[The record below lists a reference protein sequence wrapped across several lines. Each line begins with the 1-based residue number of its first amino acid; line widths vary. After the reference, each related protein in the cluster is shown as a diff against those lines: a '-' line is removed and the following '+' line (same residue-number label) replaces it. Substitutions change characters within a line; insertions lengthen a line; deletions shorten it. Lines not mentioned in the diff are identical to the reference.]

1 MGSASNTV
9 LPRFPGVWRQLKDF
23 SGLGGDA
30 TYLWP
35 RWLILRAV
43 GLVFIVIFAGI
54 IHESL
59 ALIGPDGLAP
69 LSGLIAQLKAAHPTL
84 LESFFRA
91 PTLFWISS
99 SWGMAVAVEACGMAA
114 ALALTLNLWPRMS
127 LLVCWVTLLSFA
139 RGWIIFSDPQVDWLM
154 LEVAL
159 LCLPFAPAGHRPRLG
174 AHSPVRPIALFMMR
188 WLLFRV
194 MFESGIAKL
203 LSGEPRWW
211 NLTAMDALY
220 ETAPSPTLLAYLDH
234 QLPHFWHVGE
244 LILTFAAE
252 LLAPLLAVFGGR
264 RGRWIAFWLWSA
276 LQLGIQLTCNFG
288 WLNTASFALG
298 FVLFDDQMLAAAA
311 QTLRL
316 RRLGQF
322 ISARAVALAVPPLA
336 RWRSYGLRLA
346 LGIHFYLT
354 LVAFALVAGLPSN
367 RVTDLFTKPVRLAF
381 GGFGSANV
389 YQLYAKLDPFHLVVE
404 FVGSDD
410 GGRSWRPYEFRYFP
424 QRLDHVSP
432 FMAPYFARFEATL
445 QIQVIT
451 RDEPTV
457 LYELVAKQLLR
468 QNPEVLR
475 LFANNP
481 FPAGPPQM
489 IRTPG
494 YRYNFTDLA
503 TYRRDGLFWKRE
515 YLGEHLPLRYLAAD
529 GTVAQAVSAYEQL
542 LVKARF
548 GNADAQSSLGY
559 LFISGEDPAVS
570 KDATEARLWFGLAAA
585 QGLAGAQFNLALIY
599 ANGDGGPADP
609 RQAAHWCRL
618 AAEQGLPGAQ
628 DRLGV
633 MYIQGEGVS
642 RDEVEALA
650 WFQVAA
656 VSGDE
661 EAQGHLRYTQAR
673 AQPAVIQAAEQRAQ
687 AILASLETRKR

>member
-1 MGSASNTV
+1 M
-9 LPRFPGVWRQLKDF
+9 PRFPGVWRQLKDF

-43 GLVFIVIFAGI
+43 GLVFMVIFAGI
-54 IHESL
+54 IHESP

-69 LSGLIAQLKAAHPTL
+69 LSGLIAQLKTAHPTL
-84 LESFFRA
+84 IGSFFQA

-99 SWGMAVAVEACGMAA
+99 SWGMAVAVEGCGMAA
-114 ALALTLNLWPRMS
+114 AFALTLNLWPRMS
-127 LLVCWVTLLSFA
+127 LFVCWVTLLSFA

-154 LEVAL
+154 LEVSL
-159 LCLPFAPAGHRPRLG
+159 LCIPFAPAGYRPGLG
-174 AHSPVRPIALFMMR
+174 AHSPVRPIALFMVR

-211 NLTAMDALY
+211 NLTAMDVLY
-220 ETAPSPTLLAYLDH
+220 ETAPSPTLLGYLDH

-252 LLAPLLAVFGGR
+252 LLAPLLAVFAGR
-264 RGRWIAFWLWSA
+264 RGRWIAFGLWSA
-276 LQLGIQLTCNFG
+276 LQAGIQLTCNFG

-298 FVLFDDQMLAAAA
+298 FVLFDDQMLASAAR
-311 QTLRL
+311 TLRL
-316 RRLGQF
+316 NRLSQF
-322 ISARAVALAVPPLA
+322 ISVRAVAFAVPPLA
-336 RWRSYGLRLA
+336 LWRRYGLRLA

-354 LVAFALVAGLPSN
+354 LVVFAVVAGLPSN
-367 RVTDLFTKPVRLAF
+367 GVTDLFTKPLRLAF

-410 GGRSWRPYEFRYFP
+410 GGRSWLPYEFRYFP
-424 QRLDHVSP
+424 QRLDRVSP
-432 FMAPYFARFEATL
+432 FMAPYFARFEAAL

-451 RDEPTV
+451 RDQPTV
-457 LYELVAKQLLR
+457 LYELVVKQLLR

-475 LFANNP
+475 LFGNNP
-481 FPAGPPQM
+481 FPHGPPQM

-494 YRYNFTDLA
+494 YRYQFTDLA
-503 TYRRDGLFWKRE
+503 THRRNGLYWKRE

-529 GTVAQAVSAYEQL
+529 GTIAQAVSPFEQL
-542 LVKARF
+542 LVKAQF

-559 LFISGEDPAVS
+559 LYISGEDPAVR
-570 KDATEARLWFGLAAA
+570 KNATEARRWFELAAA

-618 AAEQGLPGAQ
+618 AAEQGLSAAQ

-633 MYIQGEGVS
+633 MYIKGEGVPP
-642 RDEVEALA
+642 DEAEALA

-656 VSGDE
+656 LAGDE
-661 EAQGHLRYTQAR
+661 EAQGHFSYTKAR
-673 AQPAVIQAAEQRAQ
+673 AQAAVIQAAKQRAQ
-687 AILASLETRKR
+687 AILASLEARKR